1 MNTKFNFPIYDVL
14 DMVKIVIMDDP
25 EYSKYLN
32 LIGIITEIDRE
43 GKTYYVE
50 FFDDGEYLNK
60 DDNGKEFNIDS
71 DVFFENELEKI
82 T

>member
-50 FFDDGEYLNK
+50 FFGW
-60 DDNGKEFNIDS
+60 
-71 DVFFENELEKI
+71 
-82 T
+82 